1 MAEQTGTSVFD
12 MDKLTVTQDR
22 FSPFALSKVPG
33 IDKGAGQ
40 GYDITR
46 KYFLVGCPGD
56 DVKLIHGQRWQKIT
70 GDMHEEIDGDRIGKI
85 SGSET
90 KEIDQNETRTVI
102 GSSTCFFGGTQVV
115 TNASAK
121 LSTHVG
127 AVLEQHTSP
136 RTINQPTSWFQVVD
150 SSLVVQLVNSSL
162 IAEYVGAS
170 IGYHWVSGHMFSLGL
185 IQTEAKML
193 DNGLYVFKASGT
205 AARAVLDAAV
215 CNIRPVTTE
224 LGPEFRL
231 GPLLSAPPALPAN

>member
-1 MAEQTGTSVFD
+1 MDSVFNNVTYTETAETEREALAFCRVLGLD
-12 MDKLTVTQDR
+12 ENSKLTKAPDGKR
-22 FSPFALSKVPG
+22 ISKP
-33 IDKGAGQ
+33 
-40 GYDITR
+40 
-46 KYFLVGCPGD
+46 YFLQAEELAPGHEQI
-56 DVKLIHGQRWQKIT
+56 LIHGARCIKVDDNQATSIMKDKYVAVYGNEVEMVMGNSEIT
-70 GDMHEEIDGDRIGKI
+70 Y
-85 SGSET
+85 SGNQT
-90 KEIDQNETRTVI
+90 
-102 GSSTCFFGGTQVV
+102 V
-115 TNASAK
+115 TNIGTK